1 MDEQFLQAVE
11 EVTKERQLAG
21 AMQDGAQGMQQAQPP
36 GVLKQAADG
45 AMGFLD
51 QAAQFI
57 RSSNQPTESAQRNA
71 ELNGGVGPAAKD
83 PVGKAIVTGPAM
95 AAFQTRDFM
104 AGLTGESTDPAD
116 RSQLRKTIEGISNE
130 ARAANPVAGIAGG
143 ISQFVTGLI
152 GAGKLMAPL
161 KATQTF
167 AAGGKA
173 AEIGLEIAKGATAG
187 AVVMDPHEARLSNM
201 IQEFPALENPVSE
214 YLAANPDD
222 SAAEG
227 RLKNALEGAG
237 VDLAF
242 AGAFALGLKAIKFAR
257 RGNPEAAKKVVEE
270 IAQPQVAEEMK
281 AAAEKPR
288 VKVQAPSQ
296 VVPAPVVE
304 KPKVRVKA
312 QSQASRE
319 GIQPTDQI
327 SEPAPATVDQ
337 STPLPDSAPS
347 AAKTLPTEAVS
358 DEQMK
363 AILDGTDW
371 DLRAIDQAGSR
382 EEAISQGYKPAPE
395 AGVPWQKLQ
404 TPEDVSTLIANA
416 QKVLRPEL
424 DAVKGGAVLSD
435 AKVERQVRAAARY
448 FNEDPAAVVGEIAQ
462 AGDAAAGMVRNMEA
476 GYLVSNRLFI
486 DAFDPIRKVRWGNLE
501 EFGGDSAKAL
511 AESRRRLSVAMET
524 YAAAQSMKSAAGRSL
539 RRMRSEFRVNPEQIK
554 ALTSLDDQK
563 FMDIMQSTGGDPKKL
578 KDLAKPTV
586 MKRVMDEL
594 QFSQR
599 NGLLWLYPTHV
610 VNLTSNVFMQIAR
623 PLEKGLG
630 SLVLSG
636 GKAVRQQ
643 AAKEFYYTAA
653 AITDGWKAGVEAF
666 MKGDS
671 KLAPH
676 MTDWLDAPSAS
687 TAHQPLGVPNFKPFD
702 SWENLW
708 HNLHLS
714 SLYRNVTGFPTRFL
728 GAQDEF
734 FKTVRYRSVVQSRA
748 AVAGEQMGLK
758 GQDLKEFVE
767 SRLYQ
772 AFDDE
777 GRAVDPEALLE
788 AQTSTFNQELL
799 PGTLGA
805 GIRNL
810 RTYYPPIGFVL
821 PFVKT
826 PINVLRYSH
835 KYTPGLNLIQGE
847 YRAMLLGKVGTERQ
861 AQAIGQMAL
870 GSLFMASAGLL
881 VANGRVTG
889 GGPSDDQLRK
899 QLIEQGWKPYS
910 VVVTNADGSKTYV
923 PYGRFDPVGLPMGI
937 MADLHE
943 LYTMDPEHR
952 DISNIAT
959 ATGVAL
965 ARNFS
970 DRTFLLNMNQLV
982 DALSDPENKMEKFVG
997 NMGSSMIPMS
1007 SALRGYGNQ
1016 DPYLREARGLL
1027 DRVLKDI
1034 PGYSKGLPPRRDVFG
1049 EPVARRIGVTTTMSE
1064 DPVEAEVNRIM
1075 LETNEGLSMPQPT
1088 HNGLDLRDVTLKSG
1102 QNAYDRYQELAAK
1115 PEAGVPSLKESLERL
1130 IRSKDYED
1138 MPDGET
1144 GQPGSRL
1151 NAIQGIVQ
1159 KYRQAG
1165 FKKLQE
1171 ENPELRTQMLQHKYK
1186 AAAKFFDNQTGSS
1199 GLGDQ
1204 LRKALGLTTAP

>member
-1 MDEQFLQAVE
+1 M
-11 EVTKERQLAG
+11 
-21 AMQDGAQGMQQAQPP
+21 
-36 GVLKQAADG
+36 
-45 AMGFLD
+45 
-51 QAAQFI
+51 
-57 RSSNQPTESAQRNA
+57 
-71 ELNGGVGPAAKD
+71 
-83 PVGKAIVTGPAM
+83 
-95 AAFQTRDFM
+95 
-104 AGLTGESTDPAD
+104 
-116 RSQLRKTIEGISNE
+116 
-130 ARAANPVAGIAGG
+130 
-143 ISQFVTGLI
+143 
-152 GAGKLMAPL
+152 
-161 KATQTF
+161 
-167 AAGGKA
+167 
-173 AEIGLEIAKGATAG
+173 
-187 AVVMDPHEARLSNM
+187 
-201 IQEFPALENPVSE
+201 
-214 YLAANPDD
+214 
-222 SAAEG
+222 
-227 RLKNALEGAG
+227 
-237 VDLAF
+237 
-242 AGAFALGLKAIKFAR
+242 
-257 RGNPEAAKKVVEE
+257 
-270 IAQPQVAEEMK
+270 
-281 AAAEKPR
+281 
-288 VKVQAPSQ
+288 
-296 VVPAPVVE
+296 
-304 KPKVRVKA
+304 
-312 QSQASRE
+312 
-319 GIQPTDQI
+319 
-327 SEPAPATVDQ
+327 
-337 STPLPDSAPS
+337 
-347 AAKTLPTEAVS
+347 
-358 DEQMK
+358 
-363 AILDGTDW
+363 
-371 DLRAIDQAGSR
+371 
-382 EEAISQGYKPAPE
+382 
-395 AGVPWQKLQ
+395 
-404 TPEDVSTLIANA
+404 
-416 QKVLRPEL
+416 
-424 DAVKGGAVLSD
+424 
-435 AKVERQVRAAARY
+435 
-448 FNEDPAAVVGEIAQ
+448 
-462 AGDAAAGMVRNMEA
+462 
-476 GYLVSNRLFI
+476 
-486 DAFDPIRKVRWGNLE
+486 
-501 EFGGDSAKAL
+501 
-511 AESRRRLSVAMET
+511 SVAMET
-524 YAAAQSMKSAAGRSL
+524 YAASQSMRAAAGRSL
-539 RRMRSEFRVNPEQIK
+539 RRMRGEFGVNPEQLK

-610 VNLTSNVFMQIAR
+610 VNLTSNVYMQIAR

-676 MTDWLDAPSAS
+676 MTDWLDAPSQS
-687 TAHQPLGVPNFKPFD
+687 TAHQPLGVPNFRPFD

-708 HNLHLS
+708 HNLHIS

-734 FKTVRYRSVVQSRA
+734 FKTLRYRSVVQSRA

-758 GQDLKEFVE
+758 GQDLKDFME
-767 SRLYQ
+767 SRLHQ

-847 YRAMLLGKVGTERQ
+847 YRAMLLGKMGMERQ

-881 VANGRVTG
+881 VANGRITG

-952 DISNIAT
+952 DISNVAT
-959 ATGVAL
+959 ATGIAL
-965 ARNFS
+965 ARNFA

-1007 SALRGYGNQ
+1007 SAMRGYANT

-1064 DPVEAEVNRIM
+1064 DSVEAEVNRIM

-1088 HNGLDLRDVTLKSG
+1088 HNGMDLRDVTLKSG

-1115 PEAGVPSLKESLERL
+1115 PEEGGPSLKESLEKL
-1130 IRSKDYED
+1130 IRTKDYED

-1159 KYRQAG
+1159 KYRTAG
-1165 FKKLQE
+1165 FKRLQE

-1186 AAAKFFDNQTGSS
+1186 AAAGYLDNTGQKSA
-1199 GLGDQ
+1199 GDQ
-1204 LRKALGLTTAP
+1204 LRKALGLAATP